1 MQANEYTEAVAA
13 FAADNPGPLDD
24 DERLGKLK
32 AILADLRENG
42 SDTIDDPECR
52 KLIHLCADAG
62 FAVGLTAW
70 LWYSGRTVTR
80 WGFPVRLTGPPRG
93 YSDLSPDGSR
103 INFPYLHRYRPKSE
117 WLEEGEYI
125 IIKQGDVFRRF
136 KAYPDKPAPQLIGI
150 EPVIP
155 EGANSDV
162 DDGPDSASTDDT
174 ASEVG
179 SVSTDASGPASPP
192 PAPVRRSTRQSRPP
206 PRFTPAPDGGSVST
220 DASGPASPPPRPVR
234 RSTRV
239 SRPPPRFNFAPDGGG
254 GANRGRSRGSTN
266 STNARTGRGRGSS
279 ATAEASPPPY
289 NPAEPPAPAIEA
301 AQSIAS
307 RLSRVRKAPSRFSP
321 GS

>member
-13 FAADNPGPLDD
+13 FAAANPGPLND

-32 AILADLRENG
+32 AILTDLRENG
-42 SDTIDDPECR
+42 SDTIDDSECR

-80 WGFPVRLTGPPRG
+80 WGVPVRLTGPPRG

-206 PRFTPAPDGGSVST
+206 SRFTPAPDGG
-220 DASGPASPPPRPVR
+220 
-234 RSTRV
+234 
-239 SRPPPRFNFAPDGGG
+239 G
-254 GANRGRSRGSTN
+254 GANPGRSRGSTN

-279 ATAEASPPPY
+279 ATAEILPPPY

-301 AQSIAS
+301 AQSTAS

-321 GS
+321 GP

>member
-1 MQANEYTEAVAA
+1 MQANEYAEAVAA
-13 FAADNPGPLDD
+13 FAAANPGPLDD
-24 DERLGKLK
+24 DERLDRLK
-32 AILADLRENG
+32 AMLTDLRETG
-42 SDTIDDPECR
+42 GDTIDDPECR

-117 WLEEGEYI
+117 WLDEGEYI
-125 IIKQGDVFRRF
+125 IIRQGDVFRRF

-150 EPVIP
+150 ELDIP

-179 SVSTDASGPASPP
+179 SVSTDASGPASPSP
-192 PAPVRRSTRQSRPP
+192 PPVRRSTRASRPP
-206 PRFTPAPDGGSVST
+206 TRYTP
-220 DASGPASPPPRPVR
+220 
-234 RSTRV
+234 
-239 SRPPPRFNFAPDGGG
+239 APDGGG
-254 GANRGRSRGSTN
+254 GAKTGRQGGGSN
-266 STNARTGRGRGSS
+266 NAANPRTGRGRGSS
-279 ATAEASPPPY
+279 AAVEAPPPPY
-289 NPAEPPAPAIEA
+289 NPAEPPAPAVEA
-301 AQSIAS
+301 VQGIAA
-307 RLSRVRKAPSRFSP
+307 RLRRVRKAPSRYSP
-321 GS
+321 